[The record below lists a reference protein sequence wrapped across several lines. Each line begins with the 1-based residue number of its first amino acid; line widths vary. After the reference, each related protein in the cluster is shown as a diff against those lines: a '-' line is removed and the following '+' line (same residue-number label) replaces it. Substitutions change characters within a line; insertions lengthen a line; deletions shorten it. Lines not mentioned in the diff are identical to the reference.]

1 MSLPPASYD
10 PRRIFMFNLPKFNV
24 GSKGR
29 EIGTYVAGGLYM
41 IPEYNEYAYYGGA
54 NVGMNGGLM
63 LSAIVLWI
71 AQSASDEYRYEL
83 TL

>member
-1 MSLPPASYD
+1 
-10 PRRIFMFNLPKFNV
+10 
-24 GSKGR
+24 
-29 EIGTYVAGGLYM
+29 M
-41 IPEYNEYAYYGGA
+41 IPGYNEYAYYGGA

-63 LSAIVLWI
+63 LRSVLCSPLPLIDLTRPNTHSAIVLWI